1 VTTTLAT
8 GLPDLDLE
16 GEATMVV
23 DANDASAVLTKVT
36 IHLRAGAPP
45 FDPGAYDL
53 DGGAYK
59 LVPGPGA

>member
-1 VTTTLAT
+1 MTTTLAT
-8 GLPDLDLE
+8 DLPDLDLE
-16 GEATMVV
+16 GEASIIV

-36 IHLRAGAPP
+36 VHLRAGAPP
-45 FDPGAYDL
+45 FDPGIFAL